1 MPTKKTSITPP
12 STDEAAEAKLIA
24 LAFAQAQ
31 KELENQ
37 TASSQVVSHF
47 LKLGSQRAQVE
58 LAKLELENRLLEE
71 KIAAERSGAQINEM
85 FTEVM
90 AALKSYTVSPPGVDD
105 DYF

>member
-12 STDEAAEAKLIA
+12 STDEAAETKLIA

-31 KELENQ
+31 KELESQ

-58 LAKLELENRLLEE
+58 LAKLELENKLLEE
-71 KIAAERSGAQINEM
+71 KIQAERSGQQINEM
-85 FTEVM
+85 FAEVM
-90 AALKSYTVSPPGVDD
+90 TALKSYTVSPPGVDD